1 MDLPSHDAAVGSPP
15 EAPVLPMVRLRPL
28 RIEDGPALE
37 AADNAEDDPFNWAG
51 YSDGGHLAAT
61 LADHRTVRDD
71 GGQLAVTDVQ
81 GTLLGTVM
89 WRQLRTGPSPHSW
102 CWSIGISLLPAH
114 RGQGYGASAQRSLAA
129 YLFEQT
135 PVPRIEADTDIT
147 NIAEQ
152 RALAKAGFRR
162 EGVLRQA
169 QWRAGQ
175 WHDMVL
181 YAVLRGEL

>member
-1 MDLPSHDAAVGSPP
+1 MDGTSQHGAAAPQPTEALPAVC
-15 EAPVLPMVRLRPL
+15 LRPL
-28 RIEDGPALE
+28 TLDDVPALE
-37 AADNAEDDPFNWAG
+37 AADSADDDPFNWAG
-51 YSDGGHLAAT
+51 YSDAGHRAAT
-61 LADHRTVRDD
+61 LTDHRTLRED
-71 GGQLAVTDVQ
+71 GGQLAVTDTQ
-81 GTLLGTVM
+81 GTLLGTVS

-102 CWSIGISLLPAH
+102 CWSIGISLLPAQ

-129 YLFEQT
+129 YLLEQT
-135 PVPRIEADTDIT
+135 PVPRIEADTDLT

-152 RALAKAGFRR
+152 RALEKAGFRR